1 MDLFYALDLKEREII
16 SFVGGGGK
24 TTLMF
29 RLADEIPNRYQTLIT
44 TTTKIFIPPADRY
57 PTFTANGNKFNEIEL
72 KQFLQAGIKPVLG
85 SGLLPENKL
94 SGLNQEQFKNIAQWQ
109 EIEYILVEA
118 DGSKGRPLKG
128 HLYFEPVIPQWTTMV
143 IIVIGADALGK
154 PLDSDYVHR
163 SEVVTELTGNRPGS
177 VITPEIISK
186 LITHSQG
193 IMRSIPPLART
204 TVIIN
209 KVDCLASLDEAYRTA
224 QLLIG
229 DLIEKVVLCSAISKH
244 PVVDVVYK

>member
-1 MDLFYALDLKEREII
+1 MNLFASLNLEKREIV

-29 RLADEIPNRYQTLIT
+29 RLAAEIPSRYQTLIT
-44 TTTKIFIPPADRY
+44 TTTKIFVPPADRY
-57 PTFTANGNKFNEIEL
+57 PTFTANENKFNEAEL
-72 KQFLQAGIKPVLG
+72 KKLLQAGIKPVLG
-85 SGLLPENKL
+85 SELLPENKL
-94 SGLNQEQFKNIAQWQ
+94 NGLSQEQFENIAQWQ

-154 PLDSDYVHR
+154 PLDGNYVHR
-163 SEVVTELTGNRPGS
+163 SEVVAELTGSKPGA

-186 LITHSQG
+186 LITHPQG
-193 IMRSIPPLART
+193 IMCSIPPLART
-204 TVIIN
+204 TAIIN

-224 QLLIG
+224 QLLVG
-229 DLIEKVVLCSAISKH
+229 DLIEKVLLCSAISKH